1 MTKEENRQNLR
12 GSGQG
17 APLYMALLHDPV
29 YNRRGETVTAAV
41 TNLDIHDLARAAM
54 TFGIRRFY
62 VVTPV
67 EEQRALV
74 HRIVGHWM
82 DGYGGR
88 YNPGRRKAFE
98 TITITSSLEE
108 AGKDVE
114 RETGSRPLTVATGAA
129 LEPPLLTFAEL
140 GTLVRTGERP
150 CLILFGTA
158 WGLAKEAVSGA
169 DRRLE
174 PISGVGEY
182 NHLSVR
188 SAAAI
193 VLDRIRKNL

>member
-1 MTKEENRQNLR
+1 
-12 GSGQG
+12 
-17 APLYMALLHDPV
+17 MALLHYPV

-41 TNLDIHDLARAAM
+41 SNLDIHDLARAAM

-74 HRIVGHWM
+74 RRIVGHWM
-82 DGYGGR
+82 DGYGSR

-98 TITITSSLEE
+98 TVTVTSSLEE

-114 RETGSRPLTVATGAA
+114 RETGNRPVTVATGAA
-129 LEPPLLTFAEL
+129 LEAPLMTFSEL
-140 GTLVRTGERP
+140 GMLLRTGDRP
-150 CLILFGTA
+150 WLILFGTA
-158 WGLAKEAVSGA
+158 WGLAKDAVSGA

-188 SAAAI
+188 SAAAV
-193 VLDRIRKNL
+193 VLDRIRKNM